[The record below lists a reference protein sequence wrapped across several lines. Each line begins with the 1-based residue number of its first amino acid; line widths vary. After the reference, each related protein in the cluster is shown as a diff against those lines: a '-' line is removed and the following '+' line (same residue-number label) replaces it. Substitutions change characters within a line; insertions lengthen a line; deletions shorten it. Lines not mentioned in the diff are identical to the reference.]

1 MTMATDT
8 TNLSRKGL
16 LRVLVAQNDALL
28 AGQRD
33 LSSQLTS
40 SLEAIL
46 MGLNKNEQD
55 VIARVDATTTKIGD
69 MLTKGVDAIQAGTQA
84 IRDLFNNQSSITLA
98 DVAPRLDAVD
108 SAADAFGTAADALKA
123 VATADDPAL
132 TPSAPPIT
140 VTDPTT
146 GTEVPVSDGTV
157 NPDAP
162 TG

>member
-1 MTMATDT
+1 MATDT

-40 SLEAIL
+40 SLETLL

-55 VIARVDATTTKIGD
+55 VVNRIDQSTTKIAD
-69 MLTKGVDAIQAGTQA
+69 VITKGVDSINVGTQA

-98 DVAPRLDAVD
+98 DVAPKLDAMD
-108 SAADAFGTAADALKA
+108 TAADAFGSAADALKLI
-123 VATADDPAL
+123 ATTDDPAL
-132 TPSAPPIT
+132 TPTAPPII
-140 VTDPTT
+140 VTDPT
-146 GTEVPVSDGTV
+146 GTEVPVSE
-157 NPDAP
+157 PP
-162 TG
+162 TP